1 MVRKGEIKMFIKID
15 EKIIKKVEE
24 LTLTK
29 VNRED
34 EFVYAEDIQSMIED
48 LLIEI
53 DELNEKLLDMEED
66 RQQNYTPINCKDQ
79 YL

>member
-1 MVRKGEIKMFIKID
+1 MFIKLD

-34 EFVYAEDIQSMIED
+34 EFVYAEDIPSMIED

-53 DELNEKLLDMEED
+53 DELNEKLLDIEED
-66 RQQNYTPINCKDQ
+66 RQQNYTPINCEDQ

>member
-1 MVRKGEIKMFIKID
+1 MFIKLD

-66 RQQNYTPINCKDQ
+66 RQQNYTPINYEDQ

>member
-1 MVRKGEIKMFIKID
+1 MFIKLD

-66 RQQNYTPINCKDQ
+66 RQQNYTPINFEDQ

>member
-1 MVRKGEIKMFIKID
+1 MFIKLD
-15 EKIIKKVEE
+15 EKKKKKVEE

-34 EFVYAEDIQSMIED
+34 EVVYAEDIQSMIED

-53 DELNEKLLDMEED
+53 DELNEKLLDIEED
-66 RQQNYTPINCKDQ
+66 RQQNYTPINFEDQ

>member
-1 MVRKGEIKMFIKID
+1 MFIKLD

-53 DELNEKLLDMEED
+53 DELNEKLLDIEED
-66 RQQNYTPINCKDQ
+66 RQQNYTPINCEDQ

>member
-1 MVRKGEIKMFIKID
+1 MFIKLD

-34 EFVYAEDIQSMIED
+34 EFVYAKDIQSMIED

-66 RQQNYTPINCKDQ
+66 RQQNYTPINCEDQ

>member
-1 MVRKGEIKMFIKID
+1 MFIKLD
-15 EKIIKKVEE
+15 EKKIKKVEE

-66 RQQNYTPINCKDQ
+66 RQQNYTPINCEDQ

>member
-1 MVRKGEIKMFIKID
+1 MFIKLD
-15 EKIIKKVEE
+15 EKIIKKVEK

-29 VNRED
+29 VNRKD

-66 RQQNYTPINCKDQ
+66 RQQNYTPINCEDQ

>member
-1 MVRKGEIKMFIKID
+1 MFIKLD
-15 EKIIKKVEE
+15 EKIIKKIEE

-29 VNRED
+29 VNRKD
-34 EFVYAEDIQSMIED
+34 EFVYAEDIPSMIED

-53 DELNEKLLDMEED
+53 DELNEKLLDIEED
-66 RQQNYTPINCKDQ
+66 RQQNYTPINCEDQ

>member
-1 MVRKGEIKMFIKID
+1 MFIKLD

-66 RQQNYTPINCKDQ
+66 RQQNYTPINCEDQ

>member
-1 MVRKGEIKMFIKID
+1 MFIKLD

-29 VNRED
+29 VNRKD

-66 RQQNYTPINCKDQ
+66 RQQNYTPINCEDQ

>member
-1 MVRKGEIKMFIKID
+1 MFIKLD

-53 DELNEKLLDMEED
+53 DELNEKLLDIEED
-66 RQQNYTPINCKDQ
+66 RQQNYTPINFEDQ

>member
-1 MVRKGEIKMFIKID
+1 MFIKLD

-34 EFVYAEDIQSMIED
+34 EFVYAEAIPSLIED

-53 DELNEKLLDMEED
+53 DELNEKLLDIEED
-66 RQQNYTPINCKDQ
+66 RQQNYTPINYEDQ

>member
-1 MVRKGEIKMFIKID
+1 MFIKLD

-66 RQQNYTPINCKDQ
+66 RQQNYTPINYENQ